1 MFRDKLFHDKY
12 LSFFCKNAIQI
23 STSNV
28 LSTVERIVKY
38 GNDSDDIY
46 IDWWSRDS
54 SC

>member
-1 MFRDKLFHDKY
+1 MTNICHFFVKMRYRSVL
-12 LSFFCKNAIQI
+12 LSG
-23 STSNV
+23 NV
-28 LSTVERIVKY
+28 LITVERIVKY